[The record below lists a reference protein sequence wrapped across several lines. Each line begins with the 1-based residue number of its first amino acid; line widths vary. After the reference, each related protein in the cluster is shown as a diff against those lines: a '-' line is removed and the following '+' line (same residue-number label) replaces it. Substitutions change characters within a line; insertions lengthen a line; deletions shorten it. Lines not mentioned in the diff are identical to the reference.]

1 MFNETTMAAPLR
13 PESAAHEKVKK
24 YFLYIAHYAG
34 VVNHPVG
41 VERFVI
47 FMLALQQWITAGGG
61 HG

>member
-1 MFNETTMAAPLR
+1 MNQNTKAAP
-13 PESAAHEKVKK
+13 PAMVNAAQEKVKK

-41 VERFVI
+41 VERLVI
-47 FMLALQQWITAGGG
+47 FMLVLQQWITAGGG